1 MNEKE
6 RLLLALQQLNNIT
19 SLLQDNQCKDYL
31 YGKLI
36 TIEVELQRQ
45 LTNITYHERR
55 RLQKSNAE
63 CSDDAEQQRSQL
75 SNSTSTDRQLTETID

>member
-6 RLLLALQQLNNIT
+6 RLLLALQQINNIT
-19 SLLQDNQCKDYL
+19 QLIQDNQYKDFL

-36 TIEVELQRQ
+36 GIEVELQRQ

-55 RLQKSNAE
+55 RFQNS
-63 CSDDAEQQRSQL
+63 SQQHVDDAEQQRSQL
-75 SNSTSTDRQLTETID
+75 QNPTSTN

>member
-6 RLLLALQQLNNIT
+6 RLLLALQQINNVTNLI
-19 SLLQDNQCKDYL
+19 QDNKYKDYL

-36 TIEVELQRQ
+36 SVEIELQRQ

-55 RLQKSNAE
+55 RVQGSSKEPA
-63 CSDDAEQQRSQL
+63 DA
-75 SNSTSTDRQLTETID
+75 TK

>member
-6 RLLLALQQLNNIT
+6 RLLLALQQINNVTQLI
-19 SLLQDNQCKDYL
+19 QDNQYKDFL

-36 TIEVELQRQ
+36 GIEVELQRQ

-55 RLQKSNAE
+55 RFQSSNAKR
-63 CSDDAEQQRSQL
+63 SDDAEQQRYEL
-75 SNSTSTDRQLTETID
+75 SDSAESD

>member
-6 RLLLALQQLNNIT
+6 RLLLALQQINNIT
-19 SLLQDNQCKDYL
+19 NLIQDNQYKDYL

-55 RLQKSNAE
+55 RVQGSSEELADVTK
-63 CSDDAEQQRSQL
+63 
-75 SNSTSTDRQLTETID
+75 

>member
-6 RLLLALQQLNNIT
+6 RLLLALQQINNIT
-19 SLLQDNQCKDYL
+19 QLIQDNQYKDFL

-36 TIEVELQRQ
+36 GIEVELQRQ

-55 RLQKSNAE
+55 RFQNGSQQHV
-63 CSDDAEQQRSQL
+63 DDAEQQRSQL
-75 SNSTSTDRQLTETID
+75 SDLTSTN

>member
-6 RLLLALQQLNNIT
+6 RLLIALQQINNIT
-19 SLLQDNQCKDYL
+19 NLLQDNQYKDYL

-55 RLQKSNAE
+55 RVQGSSEELADVTK
-63 CSDDAEQQRSQL
+63 
-75 SNSTSTDRQLTETID
+75 

>member
-6 RLLLALQQLNNIT
+6 RLLIALQQINNIT
-19 SLLQDNQCKDYL
+19 NLIQDNQYKEFL

-36 TIEVELQRQ
+36 SVEVELQRQ

-55 RLQKSNAE
+55 RIQSSSEEPANA
-63 CSDDAEQQRSQL
+63 
-75 SNSTSTDRQLTETID
+75 TK

>member
-6 RLLLALQQLNNIT
+6 RLLLALQQINNIVN
-19 SLLQDNQCKDYL
+19 LIQDNQYKQFL

-36 TIEVELQRQ
+36 SVEVELQRQ

-55 RLQKSNAE
+55 RIQGSNE
-63 CSDDAEQQRSQL
+63 EPSNGSEQ
-75 SNSTSTDRQLTETID
+75 

>member
-6 RLLLALQQLNNIT
+6 RLLIALQQINNIAN
-19 SLLQDNQCKDYL
+19 LIQDNQYKEFL

-36 TIEVELQRQ
+36 SVEVELQRQ

-55 RLQKSNAE
+55 RIQVSNSEFA
-63 CSDDAEQQRSQL
+63 DVTAEQ
-75 SNSTSTDRQLTETID
+75 